1 MTIRLRYKLELGVSS
16 SSAEDKDLGNHY
28 WEAVTDALGDGGSR
42 KTKLAAGAS
51 DVALTM
57 GGVADA
63 KFIAIKT
70 NAVDAN
76 DTPGTINITKDDPAN
91 EVIAV
96 VPMSTTKQGFLGM
109 TTTGVTALYAS
120 NPGTVDMEITVIV
133 AGD

>member
-1 MTIRLRYKLELGVSS
+1 MTIRLRYKLELGVST

-42 KTKLAAGAS
+42 KTKLAASAS

-57 GGVADA
+57 GEVADA

-76 DTPGTINITKDDPAN
+76 DTPGTINITKDDPAG
-91 EVIAV
+91 EVIAI

-109 TTTGVTALYAS
+109 TTTGITALYAS
-120 NPGTVDMEITVIV
+120 NPGTVDMEVTVIV

>member
-1 MTIRLRYKLELGVSS
+1 MTVRLRYKLELGVST

-42 KTKLAAGAS
+42 KTKLAAAAS

-57 GGVADA
+57 GQVADA
-63 KFIAIKT
+63 KLIAIKT

-76 DTPGTINITKDDPAN
+76 DTPGTVEITKNDPAN
-91 EVIAV
+91 EVIEI
-96 VPMSTTKQGFLGM
+96 VPMSTTKQGFLAM
-109 TTTGVTALYAS
+109 TTTGITALYAS
-120 NPGTVDMEITVIV
+120 NPGSVDMEVTVVV